1 MQICLPCD
9 RAEKG
14 SLVFLIV
21 CTGISVLLAYLLNT
35 NARCEGSA
43 GSTSGFHS
51 ITKDRSLISPKL
63 EGGMYP
69 CLFPMTLLCSW
80 RSTYLASL

>member
-21 CTGISVLLAYLLNT
+21 CTGISVLLAYLLILMLGVKVRRVPRVDST
-35 NARCEGSA
+35 LSRKTVRLSA
-43 GSTSGFHS
+43 QNWKEVCIRVYF
-51 ITKDRSLISPKL
+51 L
-63 EGGMYP
+63 
-69 CLFPMTLLCSW
+69 
-80 RSTYLASL
+80 

>member
-21 CTGISVLLAYLLNT
+21 CTGISVLLAYLLILMLGVK
-35 NARCEGSA
+35 ARRVPRVDSTLSRKTVRLSA
-43 GSTSGFHS
+43 QNWKEVCIRVYF
-51 ITKDRSLISPKL
+51 L
-63 EGGMYP
+63 
-69 CLFPMTLLCSW
+69 
-80 RSTYLASL
+80 